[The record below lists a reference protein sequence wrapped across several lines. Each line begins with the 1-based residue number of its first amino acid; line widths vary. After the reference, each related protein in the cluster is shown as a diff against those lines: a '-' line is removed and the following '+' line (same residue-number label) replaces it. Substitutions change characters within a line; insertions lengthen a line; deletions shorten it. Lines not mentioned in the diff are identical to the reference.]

1 MAEATS
7 RDIAPSSGVN
17 LLSKWRMAQAI
28 IADQTC
34 SAADIRVMLRILDHH
49 NCQTGRCDP
58 SVETV
63 MRATGMGRRTVITAI
78 RRAGSEGLH
87 LC

>member
-34 SAADIRVMLRILDHH
+34 SAADIRVMLRISGPPQLP
-49 NCQTGRCDP
+49 NW
-58 SVETV
+58 TV
-63 MRATGMGRRTVITAI
+63 
-78 RRAGSEGLH
+78 
-87 LC
+87 